1 MKKKNKHPQYKEI
14 NRTHLKFLLI
24 CGLSLFSVFAC
35 VLPMLIHYFRTREEM
50 GAMIEIDNLIS
61 EVSKKE
67 MAGEDTEMDE
77 YPMYSREFII
87 RISDEGNIVGL
98 SNYDNYKK
106 YITENYD
113 SFKDQFIYFKD
124 NIRVFS
130 RTVNNITYYGGF
142 EQTNEILANNQQIV
156 IIEAYLWG
164 GYVVLMALILGLSFL
179 MVKPLKE
186 GVDKQNQFIGNVSH
200 DLKTPLAI
208 IRSNA
213 ELLREKNTDESENRE
228 ISNIISET
236 ANMNGRIKDLMTM
249 SEILSTDVDS
259 TAIDISQITEKTI
272 LTYDAVF
279 FENKI
284 KFESDVD
291 EGIIIKCHASDY
303 KRILDNLITNSIR
316 YADSRKEITLSLKK
330 NKNNAVLRVFNTGCE
345 ITPEQKKQ
353 LFNRFFKS
361 GDNANASGLGLSI
374 VKSICEK
381 YDFKIEVDTD
391 LHESTAFKITFRN
404 Q

>member
-1 MKKKNKHPQYKEI
+1 
-14 NRTHLKFLLI
+14 
-24 CGLSLFSVFAC
+24 
-35 VLPMLIHYFRTREEM
+35 M

-87 RISDEGNIVGL
+87 KISDEGTIVGL
-98 SNYDNYKK
+98 SNYDNYKE
-106 YITENYD
+106 YIAENYD

-142 EQTNEILANNQQIV
+142 EQTTEILANNQQIV